1 MFHGSAKGWHEVLA
15 GGHGTTV
22 RGKNPKQKWLLQN
35 KNTKIHTFKIFIVIV
50 YHAIT
55 QTHCPSVLN
64 AKQEQSQGSNKTK
77 LLIS

>member
-1 MFHGSAKGWHEVLA
+1 MA

-35 KNTKIHTFKIFIVIV
+35 KNTKIHTFKIFIVVV

-55 QTHCPSVLN
+55 QTQNPSLLMHNRNKPSVQIN
-64 AKQEQSQGSNKTK
+64 CGVE
-77 LLIS
+77 